1 MILINNYNYDLI
13 NLIPHK
19 SVQYR
24 IFLYNDTTLVKS
36 ITGLLEGEEYQ
47 QWVNDDWLDIFIR
60 NKVEE
65 LDVNYVKPAHLS
77 VIDSVPESLAASV
90 AEPVVESI
98 PESVPV
104 SVVESIPEPVVESI
118 PVSFVESVVESP
130 VESIPLESVPEPVV
144 EPVVEPVLESVPVVV

>member
-1 MILINNYNYDLI
+1 MSGIVEPPKSLVETILINNYNYDLI

-24 IFLYNDTTLVKS
+24 IFLYNDTTLVKT

-65 LDVNYVKPAHLS
+65 LDVSRSA
-77 VIDSVPESLAASV
+77 EST
-90 AEPVVESI
+90 
-98 PESVPV
+98 
-104 SVVESIPEPVVESI
+104 PEPVVE
-118 PVSFVESVVESP
+118 V
-130 VESIPLESVPEPVV
+130 
-144 EPVVEPVLESVPVVV
+144 